1 MSTQDNTFAYSDE
14 NENNTNNTTKK
25 RNDRTWSLAK
35 SFLERSYPN
44 YNEKMQDL
52 PEPNGIYRCFSKR
65 SWLSDNSDGYFLLT
79 DTHLN
84 FYIEHDKNL
93 RQYAF
98 MSAQIKD
105 ITSIC
110 ANYEKRFNPFV
121 FFYGLLM
128 SVIFLALAIIF
139 RDTMTDIWKAC
150 LLLMSVG
157 SASLMYHAFTSL
169 AIRKYKIN
177 IGTLQGGMTVMGSSA
192 GQLSSRMAW
201 NNPMTVVYNAT
212 PDEYNLFS
220 FVEIINARIALLQER
235 GDFAFEEKL
244 IRDLE
249 KYDEH

>member
-1 MSTQDNTFAYSDE
+1 MSEQNNIFGYGDE
-14 NENNTNNTTKK
+14 NENNTNNTTQK
-25 RNDRTWSLAK
+25 RKDRTWSLAK

-44 YNEKMQDL
+44 YSEKMQDL
-52 PEPNGIYRCFSKR
+52 PEPNGIYRCFSRR
-65 SWLSDNSDGYFLLT
+65 SWFSDNSDGYFLLT

-84 FYIEHDKNL
+84 FYIEHNNNL

-121 FFYGLLM
+121 FLGGLL
-128 SVIFLALAIIF
+128 SLGICLALVFIF
-139 RDTMTDIWKAC
+139 RDTMASIWQLC
-150 LLLMSVG
+150 LLFMSFCSVL
-157 SASLMYHAFTSL
+157 LMYNAFTSF

-192 GQLSSRMAW
+192 GQLSSRLAW
-201 NNPMTVVYNAT
+201 SNPMTVVYNAT